1 MLRLALAQLDLTV
14 GALAD
19 NRRRVLDACA
29 EAVGAGADLLLAP
42 ELAIS
47 GYPPEDLLFRPAFL
61 DACRRETE
69 ALAAAAPLPV
79 LFGTPWLDGDRVHN
93 TAVLAAGGE
102 IRALYHKRELPN
114 YSVFDEERTFAAGR
128 QDVGFE
134 LGGALVAATV
144 CEDIWLPTTTNRL
157 ARGGATV
164 VVNISA
170 SPYHVGKGE
179 TREEMLRTRARD
191 DLCVLAY
198 CNLVGG
204 QDELLFDGRSVV
216 VDPDGTVVARA
227 ATFAEEL
234 LVCDVDPRRAVA
246 ARLDDPR
253 LRRGEPSPRLGPAA
267 TLSPSPRPAAR
278 RVPRIAVPPA
288 SPVAELWA
296 GLQVGLRDYVAKNGF
311 GSVLLGLSGGVD
323 SALVAALAALA
334 LGPER
339 VLALSM
345 PTRYN
350 AVETRSDARVVAERL
365 GIGFEEQP
373 IEDLRLAFHA
383 VLPDTSGLAAEN
395 LQARIRGM
403 LLMTLSN
410 QHGHLV
416 LTTGNKSETAVGYST
431 LYGDSAGGFAPI
443 KDVPKT
449 MVFALCRHLNAV
461 DGRDT
466 IPVSIIDRPPSAEL
480 RDAQR
485 DDESLPPYAVLD
497 PIIAAYVEGD
507 LSAEEIAGAGLSD
520 LPTAMRIASLI
531 DRAEYKRRQAPPGIK
546 LYPKAFG
553 RDRRVPITNRFA
565 AAPPGPA
572 AGHPE
577 RDGDGGGAAPVE
589 DRRPATDDARRA
601 LTR

>member
-1 MLRLALAQLDLTV
+1 VLRLALAQLDLTV
-14 GALAD
+14 GALAA
-19 NRRRVLDACA
+19 NGRRVLEACA
-29 EAVGAGADLLLAP
+29 EADAAGADLLLAP
-42 ELAIS
+42 ELAVS

-61 DACRRETE
+61 EACRRQAE
-69 ALAAAAPLPV
+69 AIAAAAPLPV

-93 TAVLAAGGE
+93 TAVLAAEGA
-102 IRALYHKRELPN
+102 IRGLYHKRELPN

-128 QDVGFE
+128 HDLAFD
-134 LGGALVAATV
+134 LGGSLAAATV

-157 ARGGATV
+157 ARGGATLV
-164 VVNISA
+164 LNISA
-170 SPYHVGKGE
+170 SPYHLGKGQ

-216 VDPDGTVVARA
+216 IDPDGTVLARA
-227 ATFAEEL
+227 ATFTEEL

-253 LRRGEPSPRLGPAA
+253 LRRGEPSPRLARSTTLRRSRPPAA
-267 TLSPSPRPAAR
+267 PRPPRVAA
-278 RVPRIAVPPA
+278 PPA

-296 GLQVGLRDYVAKNGF
+296 GLQTGLRDYVEKNGF

-323 SALVAALAALA
+323 SALVAALAART

-350 AVETRSDARVVAERL
+350 AGATRTDARLVAERL
-365 GIGFEEQP
+365 GIGFREQP
-373 IEDLRLAFHA
+373 IEDLRLAFHD
-383 VLPDTSGLAAEN
+383 VLPDTTGLAAEN

-410 QHGHLV
+410 QHGYLV

-449 MVFALCRHLNAV
+449 MVFALCRHLNAL
-461 DGRDT
+461 DDRET

-480 RDAQR
+480 RDDQR
-485 DDESLPPYAVLD
+485 DEDSLPPYAVLD

-507 LSAEEIAGAGLSD
+507 LSPEEIAAAGLAD
-520 LPTAMRIASLI
+520 LGTAIRVAGLI

-546 LYPKAFG
+546 LYAKAFG
-553 RDRRVPITNRFA
+553 RDRRVPITNRYGSDSP
-565 AAPPGPA
+565 APST
-572 AGHPE
+572 GHPE
-577 RDGDGGGAAPVE
+577 RDGVHPGPAPDGQGAV
-589 DRRPATDDARRA
+589 DDDVPATVAAR
-601 LTR
+601 